1 MNKIYKAFESITPNE
16 FDNINEQLKCRHEE
30 VVLDMETPKRK
41 WNYKW
46 VAVMVVCLLVVGIP
60 FAFNQTPKVFATVG
74 IDVNPSIELQID
86 KQEKVIDVLTLNS
99 DGEKI
104 LGDMDLQGSDVKV
117 AMNALVGSMLKEGY
131 IDELKN
137 TLLIS
142 IAGEIPEENERLRQE
157 LTSNIDQLLK
167 GNQVIG
173 SIVSQTLSDDKNLDE
188 LAKKYHISKGK
199 AEIIQQ
205 LIQKNSLYTFESLKD
220 LPMNDLNILLS
231 SNDIKEIEVRGEVST
246 GTYIGEKKVKDI
258 VEKDARVSQ
267 PHYLQIE
274 LDYDDGL
281 MVYEVEFI
289 KNGIEYEYELDA
301 KTGKILEKDQERSEK
316 EITLNNQ
323 TSTQSSSQ
331 QSSSQ
336 TISKEQ
342 AKSIAM
348 KDAQATSITNYKIEK
363 DNDDGVLEYEI
374 EFVNQNTKH
383 EYTIRASDGKILNHE
398 KEIMKSVKLTTTQA
412 RDKALQHAQLSMN
425 QVRQL
430 EVDLDKKGYYEVS
443 FEANGYEYD
452 YEIDG
457 NTGKVIH
464 HEKEKNEK
472 RIHCESFS

>member
-16 FDNINEQLKCRHEE
+16 FDNINEQLKYRHEE

-46 VAVMVVCLLVVGIP
+46 VAVMVVCLLVIGIP

-274 LDYDDGL
+274 LDYD
-281 MVYEVEFI
+281 
-289 KNGIEYEYELDA
+289 
-301 KTGKILEKDQERSEK
+301 
-316 EITLNNQ
+316 
-323 TSTQSSSQ
+323 
-331 QSSSQ
+331 
-336 TISKEQ
+336 
-342 AKSIAM
+342 
-348 KDAQATSITNYKIEK
+348 
-363 DNDDGVLEYEI
+363 
-374 EFVNQNTKH
+374 
-383 EYTIRASDGKILNHE
+383 
-398 KEIMKSVKLTTTQA
+398 
-412 RDKALQHAQLSMN
+412 LS
-425 QVRQL
+425 L
-430 EVDLDKKGYYEVS
+430 
-443 FEANGYEYD
+443 
-452 YEIDG
+452 
-457 NTGKVIH
+457 IH
-464 HEKEKNEK
+464 
-472 RIHCESFS
+472 I